1 MKKTLVIAG
10 LAVLSTS
17 AFASKARME
26 ALGQGSYSYYLNDS
40 RSVFLNPAALND
52 MKNYVVTEWG
62 AAQQA
67 DLTTS
72 PRAEG
77 GFFREMGSFAY
88 GLYLGNNGAARTVG
102 STGKFLDHQNAMDL
116 MLAGDMGMKWGA
128 RLHYANSK
136 DESASTAHPVN
147 AKNSALGLGLGL
159 SHGDMEAYTNITLS
173 DKSEGAAVAG
183 DIWKRKPG
191 FQVGGSY
198 KWSGMT
204 YFADYNSTNEEVTAG
219 SAALTSATL
228 GSTLTLIATGTTATH
243 KTSDIT
249 VGAARVH
256 EVNPGARIMTDAKLV
271 LSSEE
276 IGGSS
281 NTTVNGKVKTTT
293 LPVTIGMEADATSW
307 LTLRGN
313 VHQNVIL
320 GSTKSIAGKTTT
332 IANSTTVDAGATLN
346 FGKLKVD
353 GSIGNTGA
361 GNTYTETNGKVTSK
375 TGVLSTS
382 NLLTRVGVTYMF

>member
-17 AFASKARME
+17 AFASKARMA
-26 ALGQGSYSYYLNDS
+26 ALGQGSTSYYLNDS

-52 MKNYVVTEWG
+52 TKNYIVTEWG
-62 AAQQA
+62 TQAQS
-67 DLTTS
+67 DSSTS

-77 GFFREMGSFAY
+77 GFFREMGAFSY
-88 GLYLGNNGAARTVG
+88 GLYLGNNGDARTA
-102 STGKFLDHQNAMDL
+102 STAFLDHQNAMDL

-136 DESASTAHPVN
+136 DESTTAI
-147 AKNSALGLGLGL
+147 ARKNSALGLGLGVT
-159 SHGDMEAYTNITLS
+159 HGDMEAYTNITLS

-183 DIWKRKPG
+183 DVWKRKPG

-204 YFADYNSTNEEVTAG
+204 FFADFSSTNEEVTKAAG
-219 SAALTSATL
+219 
-228 GSTLTLIATGTTATH
+228 GITTATVTSSITGAATAHTIGSGNVLTH

-249 VGAARVH
+249 VGAARIL
-256 EVNPGARIMTDAKLV
+256 EVNPGSRVITDAKV
-271 LSSEE
+271 VISSDE
-276 IGGSS
+276 ISGD
-281 NTTVNGKVKTTT
+281 NTAANNGKEKGTR
-293 LPVTIGMEADATSW
+293 LPVTIGMEVDATSW
-307 LTLRGN
+307 LTVRGN
-313 VHQNVIL
+313 VHQNVLL
-320 GSTKSIAGKTTT
+320 GSTKTIDGKTKS

-353 GSIGNTGA
+353 GMIGTTSSAGVDDSTA
-361 GNTYTETNGKVTSK
+361 GNGKKGT
-375 TGVLSTS
+375 LSTS
-382 NLLTRVGVTYMF
+382 NLLTRVGVSYWF

>member
-26 ALGQGSYSYYLNDS
+26 ALGQGSYSYYLSDS
-40 RSVFLNPAALND
+40 RSVFLNPASLND
-52 MKNYVVTEWG
+52 MKNYIVTEWG
-62 AAQQA
+62 TGLTAAGAVQA
-67 DLTTS
+67 DTATT

-88 GLYLGNNGAARTVG
+88 GLYLGNNGPARTYT
-102 STGKFLDHQNAMDL
+102 SSATFLDHQNAMDL

-136 DESASTAHPVN
+136 NEGTFDT
-147 AKNSALGLGLGL
+147 KNSALGLGLGL

-173 DKSEGAAVAG
+173 DKSEGAKVAG
-183 DIWKRKPG
+183 DVWKRKPG

-204 YFADYNSTNEEVTAG
+204 FFADYNSTNEEVTA
-219 SAALTSATL
+219 
-228 GSTLTLIATGTTATH
+228 ATGSDLTNVLGIGANSIAAGTTVTH

-271 LSSEE
+271 LGSDE
-276 IGGSS
+276 IAGSLL
-281 NTTVNGKVKTTT
+281 TAKNGKVKTTT

-320 GSTKSIAGKTTT
+320 GSTKSIAGKSST

-346 FGKLKVD
+346 FGKLKMD
-353 GSIGNTGA
+353 GSIGTTGA
-361 GNTYTETNGKVTSK
+361 SRDNTDVAGTKK
-375 TGVLSTS
+375 GVLATD

>member
-1 MKKTLVIAG
+1 MKKNVLVVVG

-62 AAQQA
+62 TGQVA
-67 DLTTS
+67 DSATA

-77 GFFREMGSFAY
+77 GFFREMGSMAY
-88 GLYLGNNGAARTVG
+88 GLYLGNNGAARTVT
-102 STGKFLDHQNAMDL
+102 STSTTSAFVDHQNAIDL
-116 MLAGDMGMKWGA
+116 MLAGDMGVKWGA

-136 DESASTAHPVN
+136 NEGTFDS
-147 AKNSALGLGLGL
+147 KNSAFELSLGV
-159 SHGDMEAYTNITLS
+159 SQGDLEGYANLALS
-173 DKSEGAAVAG
+173 DKSEGAKVAG
-183 DIWKRKPG
+183 DVWKRKPG
-191 FQVGGSY
+191 VQVGGSY

-204 YFADYNSTNEEVTAG
+204 FFGDYNATNESVSAAAGSDLLTAAGGHFTAG
-219 SAALTSATL
+219 AA
-228 GSTLTLIATGTTATH
+228 STVTH
-243 KTSDIT
+243 KTSEIT
-249 VGAARVH
+249 LGAARVH
-256 EVNPGARIMTDAKLV
+256 EVNPGSRIMTDAKLV
-271 LSSEE
+271 LGTDEV
-276 IGGSS
+276 GGSV
-281 NTTVNGKVKTTT
+281 TAAENGKVKTTK

-313 VHQNVIL
+313 VHQNVLL
-320 GSTKSIAGKTTT
+320 GSSKSIAGKKTT

-353 GSIGNTGA
+353 GSVGTTDASRTGTIGA
-361 GNTYTETNGKVTSK
+361 KK
-375 TGVLSTS
+375 GVLATD
-382 NLLTRVGVTYMF
+382 NLMSRVGVTYMF

>member
-40 RSVFLNPAALND
+40 RSVFLNPASLND

-62 AAQQA
+62 TGLNAVGTAQA
-67 DLTTS
+67 DSAIT

-77 GFFREMGSFAY
+77 GFFRENGSFAY
-88 GLYLGNNGAARTVG
+88 GLYLGNNGDTRTIG
-102 STGKFLDHQNAMDL
+102 SATQFTQHQNAMDL

-136 DESASTAHPVN
+136 NEGATFDS
-147 AKNSALGLGLGL
+147 KNSALALGLGL

-173 DKSEGAAVAG
+173 DKSEGANVAG

-191 FQVGGSY
+191 IQVGGSY

-204 YFADYNSTNEEVTAG
+204 FFADYNSTSEEVTAG
-219 SAALTSATL
+219 SAALVSATL
-228 GSTLTLIATGTTATH
+228 GSTVATIATGTTATH

-271 LSSEE
+271 LGSDE

-281 NTTVNGKVKTTT
+281 NAAVNGKVKTTT

-320 GSTKSIAGKTTT
+320 GSTKSVAGKTTT
-332 IANSTTVDAGATLN
+332 VPNSTTVDAGATLN
-346 FGKLKVD
+346 FGKLKMD
-353 GSIGNTGA
+353 GSVGTTAASRAGTIGTKN
-361 GNTYTETNGKVTSK
+361 
-375 TGVLSTS
+375 GVLATD
-382 NLLTRVGVTYMF
+382 NLMSRVGVTYMF

>member
-1 MKKTLVIAG
+1 MKRNVLVIAG

-40 RSVFLNPAALND
+40 RSVFLNPASLND
-52 MKNYVVTEWG
+52 MKNYITTEWG
-62 AAQQA
+62 ASQQA
-67 DLTTS
+67 DSATS

-88 GLYLGNNGAARTVG
+88 GLYLGNNGPART
-102 STGKFLDHQNAMDL
+102 STGGTFLNHQNAIDL
-116 MLAGDMGMKWGA
+116 MLAGDMGLKWGA
-128 RLHYANSK
+128 RVHYANSK
-136 DESASTAHPVN
+136 NEGTFDT
-147 AKNSALGLGLGL
+147 KNSALGLGLGVT
-159 SHGDMEAYTNITLS
+159 HGDIDGYANITLS

-183 DIWKRKPG
+183 DVWKKKPG
-191 FQVGGSY
+191 FQVGGAY

-204 YFADYNSTNEEVTAG
+204 FFADYNNTNEDVTA
-219 SAALTSATL
+219 AT
-228 GSTLTLIATGTTATH
+228 GSTITAAAGGHFTAGTAGTVTH

-256 EVNPGARIMTDAKLV
+256 EVNPGARIMTDVKLV
-271 LSSEE
+271 L
-276 IGGSS
+276 GSDEVAGS
-281 NTTVNGKVKTTT
+281 VTTTENGKVKTTT

-320 GSTKSIAGKTTT
+320 GSSKSIAGKTTT
-332 IANSTTVDAGATLN
+332 IANSTTVDGGATLN

-353 GSIGNTGA
+353 GSIGTTASSRA
-361 GNTYTETNGKVTSK
+361 GTIGTKE
-375 TGVLSTS
+375 GVLATD
-382 NLLTRVGVTYMF
+382 NLLSRVGVTYMF

>member
-1 MKKTLVIAG
+1 MKRNVLVIAG

-40 RSVFLNPAALND
+40 RSVFLNPASLND
-52 MKNYVVTEWG
+52 MKNYITTEWG
-62 AAQQA
+62 ASQQSDSA
-67 DLTTS
+67 TS

-88 GLYLGNNGAARTVG
+88 GLYLGNNGPART
-102 STGKFLDHQNAMDL
+102 STGGTFLNHQNAIDL

-128 RLHYANSK
+128 RVHYANSK
-136 DESASTAHPVN
+136 NEGAFDT
-147 AKNSALGLGLGL
+147 KNSALGLGLGVTQ
-159 SHGDMEAYTNITLS
+159 GDIDGYANITLS
-173 DKSEGAAVAG
+173 DKSEGAVVAG
-183 DIWKRKPG
+183 DVWKKKPG
-191 FQVGGSY
+191 FQIGGAY

-204 YFADYNSTNEEVTAG
+204 FFADYNSTNEEVTA
-219 SAALTSATL
+219 ATS
-228 GSTLTLIATGTTATH
+228 STLTAAAGGHFTAGTASTVTH

-256 EVNPGARIMTDAKLV
+256 EVNPGARIMTDVKLV
-271 LSSEE
+271 LGTDEVA
-276 IGGSS
+276 GSV
-281 NTTVNGKVKTTT
+281 TTTENGKVKSTT
-293 LPVTIGMEADATSW
+293 LPLTIGMEADATSW

-320 GSTKSIAGKTTT
+320 GSSKSIAGKTTT

-353 GSIGNTGA
+353 GSIGTTASSRA
-361 GNTYTETNGKVTSK
+361 GTIGTKE
-375 TGVLSTS
+375 GVLATD
-382 NLLTRVGVTYMF
+382 NLLSRVGVTYMF